1 MVNKVKGYRNMLKLT
16 QKELAKN
23 LGISTVSYIKKE
35 NGQSEFKD
43 VEKLKFKSLLVPYFP
58 EITLEDIF
66 F

>member
-16 QKELAKN
+16 QKELAQN

-35 NGQSEFKD
+35 NGKTDFKD

>member
-35 NGQSEFKD
+35 NGKTDFKD